1 MKKFIAFVFA
11 LMLYISAF
19 GSDSLTV
26 FYRIRVDQDIDLS
39 SQRLVTLGLEKA
51 REAKADYVMID
62 LDTYGGALNAADS
75 IRSAILRYEKPVIAY
90 VNMQAASAGDSAQMV
105 QMVKRVMESP
115 DGAALVERINRAMQ
129 KR

>member
-1 MKKFIAFVFA
+1 MKKFIAFIFA
-11 LMLYISAF
+11 LILCISAF

-75 IRSAILRYEKPVIAY
+75 ISLPY
-90 VNMQAASAGDSAQMV
+90 
-105 QMVKRVMESP
+105 
-115 DGAALVERINRAMQ
+115 
-129 KR
+129 